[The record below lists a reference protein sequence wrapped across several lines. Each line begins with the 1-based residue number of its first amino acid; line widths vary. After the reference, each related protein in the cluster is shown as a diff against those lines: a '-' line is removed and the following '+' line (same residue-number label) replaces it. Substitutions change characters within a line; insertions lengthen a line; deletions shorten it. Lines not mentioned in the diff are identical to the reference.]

1 MLIYRMK
8 RKRIFTFTLII
19 SGIIVSILTIWANAI
34 VTNSTKSFITDDT
47 ANVVYNQVG
56 LLLGTSRN
64 LKNGNENDFFFN
76 RIDATVQL
84 FKSGKIKNI
93 IISGDNSKI
102 NYNEPLDMK
111 VELVRNGIPDSV
123 IYLDYAG
130 FRTLDAVV
138 RAKEIFGQS
147 SYIVISQKFHNERA
161 VYLARNYGID
171 AYGYNAKEV
180 NAYKGFKTK
189 LRELFARDKMFLDLM
204 FGVKPK
210 FLGERIILR

>member
-1 MLIYRMK
+1 MK
-8 RKRIFTFTLII
+8 RKRFFKIALIT
-19 SGIIVSILTIWANAI
+19 SVIIVSILTIWANAI

-93 IISGDNSKI
+93 IISGDNSHT

>member
-1 MLIYRMK
+1 MK
-8 RKRIFTFTLII
+8 RKRFFKIALIT
-19 SGIIVSILTIWANAI
+19 SVIIVSILTIWANAI

-47 ANVVYNQVG
+47 VNVVYNQVG
-56 LLLGTSRN
+56 LLLGTSKN
-64 LKNGNENDFFFN
+64 LKNGNKNDFFFN

-161 VYLARNYGID
+161 VYLARKYGIN

-204 FGVKPK
+204 FRVKPK